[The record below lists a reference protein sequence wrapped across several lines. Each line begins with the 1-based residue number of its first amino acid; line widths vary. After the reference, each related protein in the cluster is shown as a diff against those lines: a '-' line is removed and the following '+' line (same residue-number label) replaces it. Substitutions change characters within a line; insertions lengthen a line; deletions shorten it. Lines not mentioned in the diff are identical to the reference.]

1 MGTDVSIEQQESLAA
16 ISFEALLWQPGL
28 IWGCTGEECLSLTND
43 FARLDGPGFRWL
55 HLNLADGRTH
65 GWLERED
72 RFPAE
77 VHELLLSREDHPR
90 AVIDKGVVGLV
101 LQDFERD
108 FDHDDPNLVSA
119 LHVAIAPALALI
131 ASGATWAL
139 LRARR

>member
-1 MGTDVSIEQQESLAA
+1 MATDVSMEQQESLAA

-90 AVIDKGVVGLV
+90 AVIDKGGWASYCRTLNATSIMTT
-101 LQDFERD
+101 RTW
-108 FDHDDPNLVSA
+108 SA
-119 LHVAIAPALALI
+119 RSMSRSRPLWH
-131 ASGATWAL
+131 
-139 LRARR
+139 